1 MFKNRFNT
9 LLALVFLHIS
19 ITTLSNALVIIPIEL
34 LGYKITWA
42 AFVFPLVVVATDLTV
57 RLLGK
62 SIAQKTIIYT
72 YPLAIVSSIL
82 IVYLEGSPQSVAF
95 RIGFASATAYALGIL
110 IDIYAFQF
118 IREKYSAWWIAPA
131 LSTIISNVIDTYTF
145 FFTAFS
151 GSEDTYM
158 ASNWFEIAGNQTV
171 LKIII
176 GLLFFLPAYGLLL
189 NFLLKKITTQK

>member
-1 MFKNRFNT
+1 M
-9 LLALVFLHIS
+9 
-19 ITTLSNALVIIPIEL
+19 NAV
-34 LGYKITWA
+34 
-42 AFVFPLVVVATDLTV
+42 
-57 RLLGK
+57 
-62 SIAQKTIIYT
+62 
-72 YPLAIVSSIL
+72 
-82 IVYLEGSPQSVAF
+82 
-95 RIGFASATAYALGIL
+95 
-110 IDIYAFQF
+110 AFQF

-151 GSEDTYM
+151 GSEDLYM

-189 NFLLKKITTQK
+189 NLLLKKITIQK